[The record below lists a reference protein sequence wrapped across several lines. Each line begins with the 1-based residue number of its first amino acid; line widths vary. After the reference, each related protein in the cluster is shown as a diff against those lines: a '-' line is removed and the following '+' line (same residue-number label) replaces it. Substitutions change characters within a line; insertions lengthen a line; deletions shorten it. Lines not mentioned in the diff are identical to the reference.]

1 MTRTRFPIPTG
12 LLLAPIALA
21 LFVARPAAA
30 QEAKAEGAKAE
41 VKDEAGIFGAEAKK
55 KAQEELEKVAR
66 ERKVPI
72 VIETVNSLGG
82 REINEEAAR
91 RFGRAGESGVYLL
104 ISKEDRKLSRL
115 QVGDRLAAAIPE
127 RARESVRNAL
137 VEHFGRRDFDG
148 GLERAAKVLDEALTV
163 AGPDAA
169 GGALVVRDQIKLT
182 LAGARRAIAGA
193 EAKAVEMKVKMNIAV
208 VDDGGHLIAFVR
220 MDGARPASAATA
232 QTKAITAATFRQA
245 SGPLTTA
252 SGQPDMLLNLSLQN
266 AAAASGGKITT
277 LRGGVPIVVDGQVIG
292 AVGVGGGSGE
302 QDFQVAEA
310 GVAAVVD
317 ALKGDRAH
325 RD

>member
-1 MTRTRFPIPTG
+1 MKPTRLLTPIR
-12 LLLAPIALA
+12 LFLVAMALA
-21 LFVARPAAA
+21 LLVAGPAGA
-30 QEAKAEGAKAE
+30 QESKGEAAKAE
-41 VKDEAGIFGAEAKK
+41 VKDEAGLFGAEARK

-72 VIETVNSLGG
+72 VIETINSLGG
-82 REINEEAAR
+82 REIDEEAAR

-104 ISKEDRKLSRL
+104 ISKDDRKLSRL
-115 QVGDRLAAAIPE
+115 RVGEGLASAVPE
-127 RARESVRNAL
+127 RTREAVRNAL
-137 VEHFGRRDFDG
+137 VEHFARRDFDG
-148 GLERAAKVLDEALTV
+148 GLERASRVLAEALAS
-163 AGPDAA
+163 AGPEGP
-169 GGALVVRDQIKLT
+169 GGPLVVRDQVKLT
-182 LAGARRAIAGA
+182 LAGARKALAGA
-193 EAKAVEMKVKMNIAV
+193 EAKAVEMKWKMNIAV

-245 SGPLTTA
+245 SGPLPA
-252 SGQPDMLLNLSLQN
+252 GSNPDVLLNLSLQN

-277 LRGGVPIVVDGQVIG
+277 LLGGVPIVVDGQVIG

-302 QDFQVAEA
+302 QDAEVARA